1 MGRCIGD
8 VISMLCHASNKIA
21 SFDAHK
27 DHQVR
32 DITQNEGFRLYFFF
46 ILIRYKRI
54 VIITN
59 IIELDE
65 KNYLL
70 II

>member
-32 DITQNEGFRLYFFF
+32 DITQNEGFRLYFFLF
-46 ILIRYKRI
+46 W
-54 VIITN
+54 
-59 IIELDE
+59 
-65 KNYLL
+65 
-70 II
+70 